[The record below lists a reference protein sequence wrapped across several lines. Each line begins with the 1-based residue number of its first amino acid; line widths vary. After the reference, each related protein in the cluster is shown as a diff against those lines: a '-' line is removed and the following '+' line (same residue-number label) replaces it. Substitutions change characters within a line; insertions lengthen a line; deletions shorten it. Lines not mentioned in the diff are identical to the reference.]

1 MKQIKNFILLV
12 DSHRRPSR
20 QRNTAGR
27 YRVGAKSAK
36 EAIKLLRAK
45 IGFGSIVVY
54 YEVDNNRHKYD
65 GPFVS
70 YKTVVKQE
78 PVCDETGLR
87 FKYTDALHANA
98 SKASKK

>member
-1 MKQIKNFILLV
+1 MKQ
-12 DSHRRPSR
+12 
-20 QRNTAGR
+20 
-27 YRVGAKSAK
+27 
-36 EAIKLLRAK
+36 
-45 IGFGSIVVY
+45 
-54 YEVDNNRHKYD
+54 
-65 GPFVS
+65 